1 MARLSTFAL
10 TIVSMLLC
18 GVTLPGSDAA
28 QQRSLKDQ
36 LVGAWTLVSSTSKQP
51 DYSSP
56 TLRADRPKFAS
67 NNRLKGT
74 ADENKA
80 AVIGGIA
87 SFGTYTVDEAKKTY
101 TLKTQGSTYPN
112 LEGTESVRPFSI
124 EADTLNVTNPAPTS
138 GGPASQLVYK
148 RAK

>member
-74 ADENKA
+74 ADE
-80 AVIGGIA
+80 
-87 SFGTYTVDEAKKTY
+87 AKKTY